1 MAHSKEKR
9 EPTET
14 IPVKDYMQNLL
25 DKGFKTTILNIIR
38 ELKEDIGKVKK
49 MLDEQNVT
57 IKKERKKLQKKPER
71 KKKRNQYLFTK
82 ANKQ

>member
-57 IKKERKKLQKKPER
+57 IKREKNFKRNQKE

>member
-1 MAHSKEKR
+1 MEAIPEKA
-9 EPTET
+9 
-14 IPVKDYMQNLL
+14 MLGLL

-71 KKKRNQYLFTK
+71 KKRNQYLFTK